1 MFFDQIFWIVMLGA
15 GGTLEGQDDLHQ
27 DLLAGLSLPSGLHLT
42 GTNIKP
48 TSFGYFLSVP
58 CVGLLLLLLL
68 LFWFIFQATN
78 RMLSMTLLS
87 SSVRSF

>member
-1 MFFDQIFWIVMLGA
+1 MLGA

-27 DLLAGLSLPSGLHLT
+27 DLLAGLSLPSGLHLPS
-42 GTNIKP
+42 TNIKP